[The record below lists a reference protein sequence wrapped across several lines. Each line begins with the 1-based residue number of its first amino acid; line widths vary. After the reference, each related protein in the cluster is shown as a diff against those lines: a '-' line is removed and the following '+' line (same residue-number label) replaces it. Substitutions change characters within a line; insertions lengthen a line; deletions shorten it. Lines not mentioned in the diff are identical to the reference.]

1 MALSG
6 ETNKQT
12 FSPSAGTT
20 SLSFGLP
27 FFDAVLAGDSGTT
40 KKFGD
45 IKVAR
50 ETSAGVITQLTPTSG
65 VVGADEFKIAATNG
79 DTEQGCTVTIAS
91 STAGDKYTVE
101 RDVAYTQEYD
111 LQEGA
116 TIDPTAL
123 NKALDR
129 VVAQNQQQNDE
140 FSRTITFPVTDA
152 DSITYNVDSSAT
164 DRAGKVLGFDSSGNV
179 TELAQ
184 IQGSASVDT
193 SRGLQLV
200 NNQVGVKDDGIT
212 NQFIADN
219 AVDTAQIANDAVEQ
233 AKIANN
239 AVGTTQVANSA
250 ITKAKM
256 EDVNNMRVLGNTS
269 GSTTAPQE
277 VSVLAENNMV
287 SDSPT
292 ALATQQSIKAYVDLY
307 KPNLVRTVVDERSSL
322 NASGFKDLTTATQAL
337 EVTITPKFGD
347 SDFKI
352 NCEVGAGNYNPMHVV
367 LRVQYKINNGS
378 YQNFDISSEAQ
389 SADTSKFH
397 MQHASPYDTPSE
409 MEVIPFSAFLAD
421 ASYSTGDTLTF
432 KVQGFYDTIDRFY
445 FNRTENG
452 GDFPRSR
459 SFIEV
464 QEIYQ

>member
-6 ETNKQT
+6 TTNKQS
-12 FSPSAGTT
+12 FSPAAGTT
-20 SLSFGLP
+20 SLTSSLP
-27 FFDAVLAGDSGTT
+27 FFDTVLAGDSGTT

-65 VVGADEFKIAATNG
+65 VVGADNFKIAATNG
-79 DTEQGCTVTIAS
+79 DPAQGCTVTIAS

-123 NKALDR
+123 NKAFDR

-140 FSRTITFPVTDA
+140 FSRSITFPVTDA
-152 DSITYNVDSSAT
+152 DTTTYNVDSSAT
-164 DRAGKVLGFDSSGNV
+164 DRAGKILGFDSNGSI

-212 NQFIADN
+212 NSLIADD

-233 AKIANN
+233 AQIADN
-239 AVGTTQVANSA
+239 AVGTAQVADSA
-250 ITKAKM
+250 ITKAKI
-256 EDVNNMRVLGNTS
+256 ENVTNMRVLGNTS

-277 VSVLAENNMV
+277 VVVNDEDNMV

-292 ALATQQSIKAYVDLY
+292 ALATQQSIKAYTDTIVNARAADPLRGYNNLSHSTTNNTIFENNTGRPLFVSFGLHSSNDISQLDL
-307 KPNLVRTVVDERSSL
+307 NISTNSDMSSSIL
-322 NASGFKDLTTATQAL
+322 ISQFMILSDSS
-337 EVTITPKFGD
+337 GD
-347 SDFKI
+347 SEATVSGI
-352 NCEVGAGNYNPMHVV
+352 VPANYYWRVTYSSTDQSNMH
-367 LRVQYKINNGS
+367 
-378 YQNFDISSEAQ
+378 
-389 SADTSKFH
+389 H
-397 MQHASPYDTPSE
+397 
-409 MEVIPFSAFLAD
+409 
-421 ASYSTGDTLTF
+421 
-432 KVQGFYDTIDRFY
+432 
-445 FNRTENG
+445 
-452 GDFPRSR
+452 R
-459 SFIEV
+459 SF
-464 QEIYQ
+464 QL

>member
-27 FFDAVLAGDSGTT
+27 FFDAVLANDSGTT

-140 FSRTITFPVTDA
+140 FGRTITFPVTDA

-179 TELAQ
+179 TELSQ

-212 NQFIADN
+212 NQFMADN
-219 AVDTAQIANDAVEQ
+219 AVDTAQIVDDAVEQ
-233 AKIANN
+233 AQIADN
-239 AVGTTQVANSA
+239 AVGTAQVADSA
-250 ITKAKM
+250 ITKAKI
-256 EDVNNMRVLGNTS
+256 ENVTNMRVLGNTS
-269 GSTTAPQE
+269 GSDTAPQE

-292 ALATQQSIKAYVDLY
+292 ALATQQSIKAYVDSRPQYFHLQESAS
-307 KPNLVRTVVDERSSL
+307 DEGMVINANSYNTRQLLSVYNNIS
-322 NASGFKDLTTATQAL
+322 NASVSNYVITLPAGTYVINGYATVKGDNSGSTPHQTSFRNTTDSTTAVIGGAVASTGESNVDNNSPVPSPINGVFTIASSKTFIFRTFKDGSNNTKAGLDVTATDEDNVFADLLIQ
-337 EVTITPKFGD
+337 
-347 SDFKI
+347 KI
-352 NCEVGAGNYNPMHVV
+352 
-367 LRVQYKINNGS
+367 S
-378 YQNFDISSEAQ
+378 
-389 SADTSKFH
+389 
-397 MQHASPYDTPSE
+397 
-409 MEVIPFSAFLAD
+409 
-421 ASYSTGDTLTF
+421 
-432 KVQGFYDTIDRFY
+432 
-445 FNRTENG
+445 
-452 GDFPRSR
+452 
-459 SFIEV
+459 
-464 QEIYQ
+464 